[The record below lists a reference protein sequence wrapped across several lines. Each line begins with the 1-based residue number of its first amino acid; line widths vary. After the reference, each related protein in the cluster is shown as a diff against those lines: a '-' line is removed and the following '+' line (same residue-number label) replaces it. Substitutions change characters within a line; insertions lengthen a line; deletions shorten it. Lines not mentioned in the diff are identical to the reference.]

1 MRRWLWAPMMT
12 LCLLLAGCGGERED
26 AADLRAPYRTM
37 EGCSIEAVVTCTQ
50 ENQIWEASMKCDY
63 VPEGESTVEVTAP
76 ETIAGVKA
84 VITEEDWSLVYED
97 VCLNAGTLSQEA
109 VSPAVC
115 LPRLMSALREGWL
128 LEENTEDWEDI
139 ACQRLTLDQTGSG
152 GGKIVSDICLRQDT
166 GTPARGE
173 ISVDGEII
181 LTAEFTSFSF
191 YDTIANQSG
200 QTETSPAA

>member
-1 MRRWLWAPMMT
+1 MRRWLCVPMMT

-37 EGCSIEAVVTCTQ
+37 EGCSMEAVVTCTQ
-50 ENQIWEASMKCDY
+50 EGQVWEASMKCDY
-63 VPEGESTVEVTAP
+63 TPEGESTVEVTAP

-84 VITEEDWSLVYED
+84 VITQEDWSLAYED
-97 VCLNAGTLSQEA
+97 VCLNAGTLSEET

-115 LPRLMSALREGWL
+115 LPRLMSALRDGWL
-128 LEENTEDWEDI
+128 LEENREDWNEV

-152 GGKIVSDICLRQDT
+152 GGKIVSDIWLRQDT
-166 GTPARGE
+166 GTPVRGE
-173 ISVDGEII
+173 MAVDGEII

-200 QTETSPAA
+200 QTETPPAA